1 MHPAPARPVNDATFS
16 ALAGGVTLM
25 QANFTD
31 HAFERHSHDGFA
43 IGMTTAG
50 VQRFRCKGAQ
60 YDSQV
65 GDFVLFNPDEDHDG
79 SAGTGDGFRY
89 AIWYVQDAFVA
100 SCVAPEGERADGRY
114 FTRPCVIDHRMAA
127 ALARLSG
134 SLPAMPAMP
143 AESLRAETMLRAF
156 LGSLLARHGERA
168 GVPAPRAG
176 AFAAEARM
184 AQVRDYIR
192 TYFQRDITV
201 ADLAVVAGMS
211 RTHLTRA
218 FGAAYQTPP
227 HVYLNS
233 VRVAHACT
241 LIRGGMPLAAVAL
254 ACGFADQSHLTRR
267 FKGCVGLTPSGWRD
281 RLRR

>member
-1 MHPAPARPVNDATFS
+1 MHPAPVRPVNDATFS
-16 ALAGGVTLM
+16 ALANGVTLM
-25 QANFTD
+25 RASFTD

-43 IGMTTAG
+43 IGMTTSG

-79 SAGTGDGFRY
+79 SAGTADGFRY
-89 AIWYVQDAFVA
+89 AIWYVPDDFVA
-100 SCVAPEGERADGRY
+100 SCIAPEGERATGRY
-114 FTRPCVIDHRMAA
+114 FTTPCVTDHRMAA
-127 ALARLSG
+127 AFARLSG
-134 SLPAMPAMP
+134 SLLATP

-156 LGSLLARHGERA
+156 LSTMLARHGERPGA
-168 GVPAPRAG
+168 SVVYNG
-176 AFAAEARM
+176 AFAADTRM

-201 ADLAVVAGMS
+201 ADLAIVAGMS

-218 FGAAYQTPP
+218 FSAAYHTPP

-254 ACGFADQSHLTRR
+254 ECGFADQSHLTRR
-267 FKGCVGLTPSGWRD
+267 FKGCVGVTPSGWRD